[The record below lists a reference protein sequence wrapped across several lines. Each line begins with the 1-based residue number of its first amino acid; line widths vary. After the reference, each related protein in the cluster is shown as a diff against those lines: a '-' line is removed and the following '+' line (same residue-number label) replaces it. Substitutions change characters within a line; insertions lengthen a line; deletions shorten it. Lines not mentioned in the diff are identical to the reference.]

1 MNEPENF
8 PQWAGGAPRREIEL
22 LGLSED
28 DSRKLSAT
36 AHAVKSD
43 AAPQWGPQRG
53 PGRPERW
60 WLHVL
65 LFLITG
71 FTTTLAGAW
80 MAGSDPLTFVP
91 FRLSLDAL
99 VAGLSFSVP
108 LLLILLGHELGHYL
122 VALRRRMDVSPPFFL
137 PAPPWISLVGTF
149 GAFIRLRSP
158 VPNRAVLLDI
168 GVAGP
173 LASLVLSIPAVWLG
187 LLWSPVAP
195 VPAGAVP
202 TLFALPFGGEPL
214 WLGGSLLFKGMA
226 HLIVGPGQ
234 VVVLHPLA
242 FAGWLG
248 LFITMLNLLPVSQ
261 LDGGHILF
269 ALIGP
274 KQRWAGLGILVLLLI
289 LGTWWWGWWV
299 WAGLVLLVGRGR
311 VRHPAVWDPHLPVT
325 GARRLLGW
333 FAALVF
339 ALTFVPI
346 PFRL

>member
-1 MNEPENF
+1 LNEPENF
-8 PQWAGGAPRREIEL
+8 SQWAGGAPRREIEL

-28 DSRKLSAT
+28 DSRNLSAT
-36 AHAVKSD
+36 PYGVKSHVGS
-43 AAPQWGPQRG
+43 AYPTR
-53 PGRPERW
+53 RRERW

-65 LFLITG
+65 LFLLTG

-80 MAGSDPLTFVP
+80 MAGSDPLAFVP
-91 FRLSLDAL
+91 FRLSIDAL
-99 VAGLSFSVP
+99 ATGLSFSVP
-108 LLLILLGHELGHYL
+108 LLAILLGHELGHYV

-173 LASLVLSIPAVWLG
+173 LASLALSLPAVWLG

-214 WLGGSLLFKGMA
+214 WLGGSLLFSGMA
-226 HLIVGPGQ
+226 HAIVGPGQ

-248 LFITMLNLLPVSQ
+248 LFVTMLNLLPVSQ
-261 LDGGHILF
+261 LDGGHILYALF
-269 ALIGP
+269 GPMQRWIGLVTLIG
-274 KQRWAGLGILVLLLI
+274 LVLL
-289 LGTWWWGWWV
+289 GNPWWGGWWGWWV
-299 WAGLVLLVGRGR
+299 WASLVLLVGRGR
-311 VRHPAVWDPHLPVT
+311 VHHPMVWDAQTEVAGP
-325 GARRLLGW
+325 RRLIGW
-333 FAALVF
+333 LAVLILL
-339 ALTFVPI
+339 LTFTRVP
-346 PFRL
+346 FKL